1 MRAPL
6 PDLDALDIETLKA
19 LILSQHEEKQQQ
31 LEELDRQRAALDQQ
45 RTQYQD
51 ELRERAEQIEHL
63 RLVVEKLRRMLFGRK
78 SEKLSIQLDQL
89 ELQLEE
95 MEVIHAALAS
105 LPVCD
110 AQPDSTGAKPA
121 RKPLPEHLPRQIVTH
136 EPKQQCCP
144 ECGGDLRHFGEDVS
158 EQLDY
163 APESF
168 RVIRHVRPKFTCSK
182 CETVVEAPAPS
193 RPIAR
198 GLAAPG
204 LLAHVLVSK
213 YADHCPLYR
222 QAEIYARQ
230 GVELDRSTLAG
241 WVGAASEL
249 LAPLVDAVRR
259 HVLGATKLHADD
271 TPVPVLA
278 PGNGKTKTGRLW
290 TYVRDDRP
298 AGDHTAPAVWF
309 AYSPDRKGEHP
320 REHLKNFTGTLQAD
334 AYSGFHHLYD
344 TGRIREAACW
354 AHARRK
360 FHDIHA
366 AHPSPT
372 TTGAL
377 DRIGALYGIEQE
389 VRGKPPDERR
399 VIRQAR
405 AAPLLAELRAWMEKT
420 LRSLSPKSETAE
432 AIRYALSR
440 WRALTRYV
448 DDGRMEIDN
457 SAAERALRA
466 VALGR
471 KNYLFCGSDS
481 GGESAAAIYTLLGT
495 ARLNGVDPERWLR
508 EVLGRI
514 ADHPLSR
521 IEELLPWNMAAQ
533 LQPGSDPV
541 NPISEVST

>member
-6 PDLDALDIETLKA
+6 PDLDALDIEALKA
-19 LILSQHEEKQQQ
+19 LILSQHEEKQRQ
-31 LEELDRQRAALDQQ
+31 LEELDRQRAALNQQ
-45 RTQYQD
+45 RAQYQD
-51 ELRERAEQIEHL
+51 ELRERSEQIEHL

-95 MEVIHAALAS
+95 MEAIHAALAS
-105 LPVCD
+105 APVCNT
-110 AQPDSTGAKPA
+110 QPDDTAARPA

-136 EPKQQCCP
+136 EPKQPCCP

-163 APESF
+163 VPESF
-168 RVIRHVRPKFTCSK
+168 RVIRHVRPKFACSK
-182 CETVVEAPAPS
+182 CETVIEAPAPS
-193 RPIAR
+193 RPISR

-222 QAEIYARQ
+222 QAEIYSRQ

-241 WVGAASEL
+241 WVGASSEL

-298 AGDHTAPAVWF
+298 AGEGTPPAVWF

-320 REHLKNFTGTLQAD
+320 REHLKDFTGTLQAD

-372 TTGAL
+372 TTGAIN
-377 DRIGALYGIEQE
+377 RIGALYAIEAE

-399 VIRQAR
+399 AVRQTR
-405 AAPLLAELRAWMEKT
+405 AAPLLGELRTWMEKT
-420 LRSLSPKSETAE
+420 LQSLSPKSETAE

-448 DDGRMEIDN
+448 DDGHIEIDN

-471 KNYLFCGSDS
+471 KNYLFCGSDG

-508 EVLGRI
+508 EVLSRI

-521 IEELLPWNMAAQ
+521 IEELLPWNMAAE
-533 LQPGSDPV
+533 LQPTTELS
-541 NPISEVST
+541 

>member
-1 MRAPL
+1 MVRAAL
-6 PDLDALDIETLKA
+6 PDLDALDTETLKA
-19 LILSQHEEKQQQ
+19 LIVAQHQE
-31 LEELDRQRAALDQQ
+31 RQRHLEALAQQ
-45 RTQYQD
+45 REEHQAERLSHTQ
-51 ELRERAEQIEHL
+51 QIERL
-63 RLVVEKLRRMLFGRK
+63 KLVVEKLRRMLFGRK
-78 SEKLSIQLDQL
+78 SEKLSMQLDQL

-95 MEVIHAALAS
+95 MESIQATIRSAA
-105 LPVCD
+105 
-110 AQPDSTGAKPA
+110 AQPTLPETVDAAKPA
-121 RKPLPEHLPRQIVTH
+121 RKPLPDHLPRETVAH
-136 EPKQQCCP
+136 KSEHSCCP
-144 ECGGDLRHFGEDVS
+144 ECGGGLRHFGEDVS
-158 EQLDY
+158 EQLEYVPD
-163 APESF
+163 SF
-168 RVIRHVRPKFTCSK
+168 RVIRHVRPKFACGK
-182 CETVVEAPAPS
+182 CETVIEAPAPS

-198 GLAAPG
+198 GLAGPG

-222 QAEIYARQ
+222 QSEIYARQ

-241 WVGAASEL
+241 WVGATSEL

-259 HVLGATKLHADD
+259 QVLGAAKIHADD

-298 AGDHTAPAVWF
+298 AGESTAPAVWF

-320 REHLKNFTGTLQAD
+320 RQHLKDFAGTLQAD

-344 TGRIREAACW
+344 TGRIREAGCW

-377 DRIGALYGIEQE
+377 ERIGALYRIEQE
-389 VRGKPPDERR
+389 VRGKPTEERST
-399 VIRQAR
+399 IRQAR
-405 AAPLLAELRAWMEKT
+405 AAPLLEELRAWMEKM

-448 DDGRMEIDN
+448 DDGRIEIDN

-466 VALGR
+466 IALGR
-471 KNYLFCGSDS
+471 KNYLFCGSDA
-481 GGESAAAIYTLLGT
+481 GGHNAAAIYSLLGT
-495 ARLNGVDPERWLR
+495 AKLNGVDPELWLR
-508 EVLGRI
+508 EVLTRI
-514 ADHPLSR
+514 AEHPLSR
-521 IEELLPWNMAAQ
+521 IEDLLPWNLAVD
-533 LQPGSDPV
+533 LQPHAP
-541 NPISEVST
+541 